1 MSTTLT
7 LSTFDAPAR
16 PLNIPLPI
24 DPPEGGWTWP
34 PTSVTLIAGEND
46 AVLIDT
52 LPTVE
57 DAADLADW
65 IEASGKRLTHIFITH
80 GHIDHYLG
88 TAPLKARFPDVK
100 VVSTAATAGIIA
112 EEQKTKRDT
121 TTYSAIFAD
130 DLVEEVVIPEALPAD
145 GRFDLEGHD
154 IIGVSAGQSD
164 TSESSYAW
172 VPELSAV
179 VVGDIAYNDVHA
191 ALIETTTPETRKGW
205 IATLEEI
212 QGRNPQVVV
221 ASHRKADAVNDA
233 GALAKTIEYVELG
246 DKLLSTDPRPTLAEF
261 VARMVEANPTRANV
275 TTAIYSGAVQGLR

>member
-16 PLNIPLPI
+16 LLDIPLPI

-57 DAADLADW
+57 DSANLADW

-100 VVSTAATAGIIA
+100 VVSTAATAGFIA
-112 EEQKTKRDT
+112 EEQKTRQDT
-121 TTYSAIFAD
+121 TTYSAIFVD
-130 DLVEEVVIPEALPAD
+130 DIVEEVVIPEALPAD
-145 GRFDLEGHD
+145 GRFDIEGHE

-164 TSESSYAW
+164 LSESSYVW

-179 VVGDIAYNDVHA
+179 VVGDIAYNDVHVPMFD
-191 ALIETTTPETRKGW
+191 IVRETHKDW
-205 IATLEEI
+205 IATLKEI
-212 QGRNPQVVV
+212 QNRSPRIVV
-221 ASHRKADAVNDA
+221 ASASP
-233 GALAKTIEYVELG
+233 TP
-246 DKLLSTDPRPTLAEF
+246 STMPARWPRPSSTSSSAT
-261 VARMVEANPTRANV
+261 NC
-275 TTAIYSGAVQGLR
+275 

>member
-16 PLNIPLPI
+16 PLNIVLPI

-34 PTSVTLIAGEND
+34 PTSVTLIAGKHD

-57 DAADLADW
+57 DSANLADW

-88 TAPLKARFPDVK
+88 TAPLKARFPHVK
-100 VVSTAATAGIIA
+100 VVSTAATAGFIA
-112 EEQKTKRDT
+112 EEQKTRRDRR
-121 TTYSAIFAD
+121 TYSTIFAD
-130 DLVEEVVIPEALPAD
+130 DLVEEVIIPEALPAG

-154 IIGVSAGQSD
+154 IVVVPAGQSD
-164 TSESSYAW
+164 LSESSYVW

-191 ALIETTTPETRKGW
+191 PLFESPPETRKGW
-205 IATLEEI
+205 IATLKEI
-212 QGRNPQVVV
+212 QDLNPQVVV

-233 GALAKTIEYVELG
+233 GPLAKTIEYVELG
-246 DKLLSTDPRPTLAEF
+246 HKLLSADPRPSLAEF
-261 VARMVEANPTRANV
+261 VAQMVKANPTRANV
-275 TTAIYSGAVQGLR
+275 TTPIYSGVLQSLQ

>member
-16 PLNIPLPI
+16 PLDIPLPV

-57 DAADLADW
+57 DSANLARW

-88 TAPLKARFPDVK
+88 TAHLKARFSDVK
-100 VVSTAATAGIIA
+100 VVSTAATAGFIA

-121 TTYSAIFAD
+121 ATFAATFAD
-130 DLVEEVVIPEALPAD
+130 DVVEEIIVPEVLPAD

-164 TSESSYAW
+164 LSESSYVW

-179 VVGDIAYNDVHA
+179 IVGDIAYNDVHA
-191 ALIETTTPETRKGW
+191 ALIESTPETRKDW
-205 IATLEEI
+205 IATLKEV
-212 QGRNPQVVV
+212 QSRNPQVVV
-221 ASHRKADAVNDA
+221 ASHRKVDAVNDA
-233 GALAKTIEYVELG
+233 GSLTKTIEYVELG
-246 DKLLSTDPRPTLAEF
+246 DKLLGADPRPSLAEF
-261 VARMVEANPTRANV
+261 VAQMIEANPTRANA
-275 TTAIYSGAVQGLR
+275 TTAIYSGASHGLQ

>member
-16 PLNIPLPI
+16 PLNILLPA
-24 DPPEGGWTWP
+24 DPPEGGWTLP

-57 DAADLADW
+57 DSANLADW
-65 IEASGKRLTHIFITH
+65 IEASGKRLTHVFITH
-80 GHIDHYLG
+80 SHFDHYLG
-88 TAPLKARFPDVK
+88 TAPLRARFPDVT
-100 VVSTAATAGIIA
+100 VVSTAATASSIA
-112 EEQKTKRDT
+112 EEQRTRRDT
-121 TTYSAIFAD
+121 TTYSAILVD
-130 DLVEEVVIPEALPAD
+130 DIVEEVVVPEALPAD

-154 IIGVSAGQSD
+154 IIGVSTGQSD
-164 TSESSYAW
+164 LSESSYAW

-179 VVGDIAYNDVHA
+179 VVGDIAYNDVHVPLLDSA
-191 ALIETTTPETRKGW
+191 PETRTGW
-205 IATLEEI
+205 IATLKEI
-212 QGRNPQVVV
+212 QSRSPRTVV

-233 GALAKTIEYVELG
+233 SPLAKTIEYVELG
-246 DKLLSTDPRPTLAEF
+246 DELLSADPRPSLAEF

-275 TTAIYSGAVQGLR
+275 TTPVYSGNILGLR

>member
-16 PLNIPLPI
+16 PLNIQLPV
-24 DPPEGGWTWP
+24 DPPRDGWTWP

-57 DAADLADW
+57 DSANLADW

-80 GHIDHYLG
+80 AHIDHYLG
-88 TAPLKARFPDVK
+88 TAPLKARFPDVV
-100 VVSTAATAGIIA
+100 VVSTAATAGLIA

-130 DLVEEVVIPEALPAD
+130 DIVEDVVIPEVLPDD
-145 GRFDLEGHD
+145 GRFDIEGHD

-164 TSESSYAW
+164 LSDSSYVW
-172 VPELSAV
+172 VPDLSAV
-179 VVGDIAYNDVHA
+179 VVGDIAYDDVHVP
-191 ALIETTTPETRKGW
+191 LFESSPETRKGW
-205 IATLEEI
+205 IATLKEI
-212 QGRNPQVVV
+212 QSRNPQIVV
-221 ASHRKADAVNDA
+221 ASHRRANSVNDA
-233 GALAKTIEYVELG
+233 GPLAKTIEYVELG
-246 DKLLSTDPRPTLAEF
+246 DKLLSADPRPSLAEF
-261 VARMVEANPTRANV
+261 VAQLVETNLARTNV

>member
-1 MSTTLT
+1 MSTALT

-57 DAADLADW
+57 DSANLADW

-100 VVSTAATAGIIA
+100 VVSTAATAGFIA
-112 EEQKTKRDT
+112 EEQKTRRDT

-130 DLVEEVVIPEALPAD
+130 DIVEEVIIPEALPAD

-164 TSESSYAW
+164 LSESSYAW

-191 ALIETTTPETRKGW
+191 PLFESPAETRKGW
-205 IATLEEI
+205 IATLKEI
-212 QGRNPQVVV
+212 QSRNPQVVV

-233 GALAKTIEYVELG
+233 DPLAKTIEYVELG
-246 DKLLSTDPRPTLAEF
+246 DKLLSADPRPSLAEF
-261 VARMVEANPTRANV
+261 VAQLVEANPTRANV
-275 TTAIYSGAVQGLR
+275 TTPIYSGAVQGLQ